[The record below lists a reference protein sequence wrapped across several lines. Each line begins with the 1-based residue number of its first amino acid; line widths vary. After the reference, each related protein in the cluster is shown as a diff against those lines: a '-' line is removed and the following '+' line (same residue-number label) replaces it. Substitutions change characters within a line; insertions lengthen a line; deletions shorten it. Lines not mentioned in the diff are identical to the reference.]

1 MDLSLR
7 RAVSLQT
14 KDDLIAQEFKN
25 NGDFLD
31 YLKTFEI
38 HNDEDASFIC
48 KITKNFTSALVNY
61 QEQETKKKACQ
72 PSSDKNNKEHSKK
85 PSDKPVFSPS
95 ASSSSLSTETYSNP
109 PSIPPT
115 NDATE
120 VFFNSIKN
128 MEASEVVS
136 VFQKI
141 AATNPAFK
149 GIDIPSLMKYLQ
161 ETGKL
166 KNS

>member
-1 MDLSLR
+1 M
-7 RAVSLQT
+7 LQT
-14 KDDLIAQEFKN
+14 RNKLEVRMEDEQNNKGEKKN
-25 NGDFLD
+25 E
-31 YLKTFEI
+31 KKMFEI

-48 KITKNFTSALVNY
+48 KIAKNFTTALVSY
-61 QEQETKKKACQ
+61 QEQEKKMKASQ
-72 PSSDKNNKEHSKK
+72 PSSDKSNQEHSKK
-85 PSDKPVFSPS
+85 PSADKTVSSPLT
-95 ASSSSLSTETYSNP
+95 SSSSVFRETSSNP
-109 PSIPPT
+109 QSVPPT

-128 MEASEVVS
+128 MEASEVVG

>member
-7 RAVSLQT
+7 RAVSLQ
-14 KDDLIAQEFKN
+14 
-25 NGDFLD
+25 
-31 YLKTFEI
+31 KTFEI

-85 PSDKPVFSPS
+85 PSADKPVFSPS